1 MDIKCLKI
9 NKQIKTVE
17 KRGLCSDLLEW
28 TTVGSETGTKC
39 GMEIE
44 LYHICCC

>member
-1 MDIKCLKI
+1 MVFAL
-9 NKQIKTVE
+9 T
-17 KRGLCSDLLEW
+17 LLEW
-28 TTVGSETGTKC
+28 TTVGSDTGTKC